1 MSREEGGFWKG
12 GPAPPCSRELVRIAV
27 VASLVTPLRE
37 AQLGGA
43 QAFLTDLAR
52 ALAARGHDVT
62 LYCAEGSAVRGPR
75 LVAVP
80 APAGVEAALVMPGGA
95 PRAPVPAL
103 REAFER
109 LFDAVRRD
117 GCDAVSQHAFDAE
130 AFELAAGLPVLH
142 TLHLPPLV
150 PGVVAAAAAAGG
162 RCATVSE
169 AMRRAW
175 AAAGVPGARV
185 LPNGVPAFA
194 VPAAAVARRALIAG
208 RVSPE
213 KGTAAAVRIARL
225 AGLEPVLAGTVYDRG
240 YWEREVR
247 VPIAPVERPALWRL
261 MAGSAVTLMPVEW
274 DEPFGMVAAESQ
286 MAGCPVA
293 GYRRGALPEVVEE
306 GVGGIL
312 VAPGDEEA
320 LVAAV
325 PAALALDRR
334 LVRESALRRLDIRRS
349 AAAYEAA
356 LSAP

>member
-1 MSREEGGFWKG
+1 MR
-12 GPAPPCSRELVRIAV
+12 VAV
-27 VASLVTPLRE
+27 VASVVTPLRE

-43 QAFLTDLAR
+43 QALLTDLAR
-52 ALAARGHDVT
+52 ALAARGHAVT
-62 LYCAEGSAVRGPR
+62 VYCAEGSELAGLR
-75 LVAVP
+75 LVTVP
-80 APAGVEAALVMPGGA
+80 APAGVERARVMPGGA
-95 PRAPVPAL
+95 PPEPMPAL
-103 REAFER
+103 RGSFER
-109 LFDAVRRD
+109 LFAAVRAD

-150 PGVVAAAAAAGG
+150 PAVVAAARASGA

-175 AAAGVPGARV
+175 LAAGVQGIEV

-194 VPAAAVARRALIAG
+194 PPDVPVAPRAVIAG

-213 KGTAAAVRIARL
+213 KGTAAAVLAARR
-225 AGLEPVLAGTVYDRG
+225 AGLAPVVVGTVYDRA
-240 YWEREVR
+240 YWEREVGIPVR
-247 VPIAPVERPALWRL
+247 PVERPALWRL
-261 MAGSAVTLMPVEW
+261 MAGSAVTLMPVAWE
-274 DEPFGMVAAESQ
+274 EPYGMVAAEAQ

-293 GYRRGALPEVVEE
+293 GYRRGGLPEVVEE
-306 GVGGIL
+306 GVGGVL
-312 VAPGDEEA
+312 VAPGDLDA

-334 LVRESALRRLDIRRS
+334 AVRESALRRLTIDRT

-356 LSAP
+356 LAAQ